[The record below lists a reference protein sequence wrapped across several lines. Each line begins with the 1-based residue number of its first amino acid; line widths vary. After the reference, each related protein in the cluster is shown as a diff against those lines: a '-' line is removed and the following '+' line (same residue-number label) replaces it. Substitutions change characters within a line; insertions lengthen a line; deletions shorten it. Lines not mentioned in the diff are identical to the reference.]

1 MDLLIRNFYPRELK
15 FLDLAKWVI
24 HSRVKF
30 LVSIDV
36 ISGRLQIRELGLGD
50 DGHFFF
56 RLSEPGSDTSLW
68 FVPSSLC
75 MEGTTSLWYHFKFNI
90 SGIIHVLLPVGPNA
104 VWRLMSS
111 KQPLWLPDTS
121 VLGFMMLLEKLGLSH
136 DGLGADS
143 AEHSPFMPNR
153 EKQFVFLVCFH
164 SLNYR

>member
-1 MDLLIRNFYPRELK
+1 M
-15 FLDLAKWVI
+15 
-24 HSRVKF
+24 
-30 LVSIDV
+30 VSIDV
-36 ISGRLQIRELGLGD
+36 ILGRLQIRELGLGE

-104 VWRLMSS
+104 VCRLMSS
-111 KQPLWLPDTS
+111 KQPLWLPGAT
-121 VLGFMMLLEKLGLSH
+121 VLGFMVLLEKLDLSH
-136 DGLGADS
+136 DGLGTDP